1 MTLPQMECL
10 MRLTEELIASLQRN
24 GQSRHLYDSVVEG
37 LYLSISGSG
46 AKTWYLCSEFL
57 GEDERIKL
65 GVHPKLSVKAA
76 RLKANRIDALADDF
90 EQKKLT
96 RTPMQPRQA
105 AQRIQKKAAHHS
117 RSVEPARAFQHQE
130 QSRLCQSE
138 QQREQAELQL
148 LWNTYEVSRDLQVL
162 SELLRSRHLQ
172 KHPLPA
178 GMAEELAAFLDL
190 VKPHA
195 QAAPDRD
202 DDHIFM
208 VYWRH
213 TELKTG
219 SNPLVLD
226 EAALAACADFMEAIG
241 RPCSRETLRVRVSE
255 HYADWRVQHE
265 AQLQKSTQV
274 LKDLPSGAAE
284 Q

>member
-1 MTLPQMECL
+1 

-37 LYLSISGSG
+37 LCLSISCSG
-46 AKTWYLCSEFL
+46 AKTWYLCSDFL

-130 QSRLCQSE
+130 QSRFCQSE

-178 GMAEELAAFLDL
+178 GMAEELADFLDL

-202 DDHIFM
+202 DDYIFM

-241 RPCSRETLRVRVSE
+241 RPRSRETLRVRVSE
-255 HYADWRVQHE
+255 HYANWRVQHE

>member
-1 MTLPQMECL
+1 
-10 MRLTEELIASLQRN
+10 MRLTEELIASLQRS

-37 LYLSISGSG
+37 LCLSISGSG

-76 RLKANRIDALADDF
+76 RLKANRIDALAENF

-96 RTPMQPRQA
+96 RTPMQPGQA
-105 AQRIQKKAAHHS
+105 VQPMQKKPARYS
-117 RSVEPARAFQHQE
+117 RPIEPARAFQHQK
-130 QSRLCQSE
+130 QSRFCQSE

-162 SELLRSRHLQ
+162 SELLRSGHLQ

-178 GMAEELAAFLDL
+178 GMAEELAGFLDL
-190 VKPHA
+190 AKPHA
-195 QAAPDRD
+195 QAALDRD

-208 VYWRH
+208 AYWRR

-241 RPCSRETLRVRVSE
+241 RPCSGETLRGRVSE
-255 HYADWRVQHE
+255 HYADWRVQNE
-265 AQLQKSTQV
+265 AQLQKSAQV
-274 LKDLPSGAAE
+274 LKGLPSGAAE
-284 Q
+284 H

>member
-1 MTLPQMECL
+1 MNLPQMECF
-10 MRLTEELIASLQRN
+10 MRLTEELIASLQRS
-24 GQSRHLYDSVVEG
+24 GQSRQLYDSVVEG
-37 LYLSISGSG
+37 LCLSISGSG
-46 AKTWYLCSEFL
+46 AKTWYLCSDFL

-96 RTPMQPRQA
+96 RTPMQPHQA

-117 RSVEPARAFQHQE
+117 RPVEPARAFQHQE
-130 QSRLCQSE
+130 QSRLGQSE

-178 GMAEELAAFLDL
+178 GMAE
-190 VKPHA
+190 
-195 QAAPDRD
+195 
-202 DDHIFM
+202 
-208 VYWRH
+208 
-213 TELKTG
+213 
-219 SNPLVLD
+219 
-226 EAALAACADFMEAIG
+226 
-241 RPCSRETLRVRVSE
+241 
-255 HYADWRVQHE
+255 
-265 AQLQKSTQV
+265 
-274 LKDLPSGAAE
+274 
-284 Q
+284 

>member
-1 MTLPQMECL
+1 MECL
-10 MRLTEELIASLQRN
+10 MRLTEELIASLQRS

-37 LYLSISGSG
+37 LCLSISGSG

-76 RLKANRIDALADDF
+76 RLKANRIDALAENF

-96 RTPMQPRQA
+96 RTPMQPGQA
-105 AQRIQKKAAHHS
+105 VQPMQKKPARYS
-117 RSVEPARAFQHQE
+117 RPIEPARAFQHQE
-130 QSRLCQSE
+130 QSRFCQSE

-162 SELLRSRHLQ
+162 SELLRNGHLQ

-190 VKPHA
+190 AKPHA

-208 VYWRH
+208 AYWRH

-241 RPCSRETLRVRVSE
+241 RPCSGETLRGRVSE
-255 HYADWRVQHE
+255 HYADWRVQNE
-265 AQLQKSTQV
+265 AQLQKSAQV
-274 LKDLPSGAAE
+274 LKGLPSGAAE
-284 Q
+284 H

>member
-1 MTLPQMECL
+1 MNLPQMECL

-37 LYLSISGSG
+37 LCLSISGSG

-178 GMAEELAAFLDL
+178 GMAEELADFLDL

-284 Q
+284 H